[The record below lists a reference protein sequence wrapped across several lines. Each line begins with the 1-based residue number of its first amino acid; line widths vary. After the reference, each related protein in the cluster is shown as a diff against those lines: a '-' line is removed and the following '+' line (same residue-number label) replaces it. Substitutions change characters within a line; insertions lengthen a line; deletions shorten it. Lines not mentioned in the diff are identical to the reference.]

1 MTHSDSQNSL
11 SYSRSKAT
19 GEAAAIGQLLNKRY
33 RIIKVLGSGSFG
45 PTYLAADTHR
55 PGLPHCVVKQLCP
68 YASGVESLRTARR
81 LFQKEAEILEKLGK
95 NDRLPQ
101 LLAYFEEN
109 NQLYLVKEFIPGYP
123 LTDEIVPG
131 HPLSQSEVVEIL
143 RSVLDILVFVH
154 EQGVIHRDIKPAN
167 LIRRQEDKA
176 LVLIDFGSV
185 KEIGN
190 LMSGDRTRTVAAGT
204 PVYMPVEQ
212 FQGNPQY
219 NSDLYALGTI
229 AVQALTGLS
238 AESLPKLQDMDSR
251 VCWRDRCEIDSE
263 FADIIDKMVCY
274 ASGQRYQSAREV
286 LDALDEMEAKAAQ
299 IASAKVSAMKTDASK
314 APILVRAV
322 PDGNISQQKVLGFLM
337 SRRVGLGALA
347 LLVLAVVGGFGM
359 KMLPGLGNVE
369 RLYLRGEEKIA
380 EGDESGALADFDRAI
395 SLAPDDATGY
405 YKRGNAHFDLGN
417 LDGAIADYTQAIQLD
432 PTQVDFYYNRGLV
445 RSQLQD
451 FQGAIEDF
459 DRVVELEPNDAEGFY
474 QRGLAAYDLGDYQA
488 AINDYTQAIL
498 FDGENPNTYQSRGL
512 AYSALGD
519 KQKAMADYTQA
530 IAVDAENPTAYYSR
544 GRARYALGDYT
555 GALEDYSRT
564 LELDDRNA
572 DAYTNRCSVQLNL
585 GEYDKAIADCTRG
598 LEIDP
603 QAWVAYSNRCVA
615 RYNLQEYEAAV
626 SDCTQALELSP
637 NHAKA
642 YSNRGMARTALGEIE
657 VAIEDYT
664 QAIRLNPHDA
674 VAYSNRGLAYAE
686 LKDYRKAIEDQ
697 TQAIRLN
704 PELGVAYFNRGTIRR
719 QMDDRPGAI
728 EDFQRAATT
737 CLDRGMVSCYD
748 NAQSQIQELK

>member
-1 MTHSDSQNSL
+1 MNHSDSQNSL
-11 SYSRSKAT
+11 SNSRSKVT

-95 NDRLPQ
+95 HDRLPQ

-109 NQLYLVKEFIPGYP
+109 HQLYLVKEFIPGHP

-131 HPLSQSEVVEIL
+131 HPLTSSEVGEIL
-143 RSVLDILVFVH
+143 RSVLEILVFVH
-154 EQGVIHRDIKPAN
+154 GQGVIHRDIKPAN

-190 LMSGDRTRTVAAGT
+190 LINGDRTRTVAAGT

-212 FQGNPQY
+212 FQGNPQF

-238 AESLPKLQDMDSR
+238 AQSLPKLQNLESR
-251 VCWRDRCEIDSE
+251 VCWRDRCQVEAGL
-263 FADIIDKMVCY
+263 ADIIDKMVEY
-274 ASGQRYQSAREV
+274 SSGQRYGSASEV
-286 LDALDEMEAKAAQ
+286 LSALDEMEAEVTRMPSST
-299 IASAKVSAMKTDASK
+299 ASTVKTDASK
-314 APILVRAV
+314 ASILVRAI
-322 PDGNISQQKVLGFLM
+322 PGSSFHPQQKP
-337 SRRVGLGALA
+337 SRSWILRRAGLGAVVLI
-347 LLVLAVVGGFGM
+347 LLGAGGWGL

-369 RLYLRGEEKIA
+369 KLYLLGEEKMT

-395 SLAPDDATGY
+395 SIAPEEATGY
-405 YKRGNAHFDLGN
+405 YKRGNAHYDLGN
-417 LDGAIADYTQAIQLD
+417 LDEAIADYTQAIQLD
-432 PTQVDFYYNRGLV
+432 PTQVDFYYNRGWA
-445 RSQLQD
+445 RSQLKD
-451 FQGAIEDF
+451 FQGAIDDF
-459 DRVVELEPNDAEGFY
+459 DRAIELKPNDADAFY

-498 FDGENPNTYQSRGL
+498 FDAENPNAYQSRGL

-530 IAVDAENPTAYYSR
+530 IAVDAENPMAYYSR

-555 GALEDYSRT
+555 GALEDYTRT

-585 GEYDKAIADCTRG
+585 GKYDRAIADCTRG

-603 QAWVAYSNRCVA
+603 RAWVAYSNRCVA
-615 RYNLQEYEAAV
+615 RYNLQQYPEAIE
-626 SDCTQALELSP
+626 DCTQALELSP

-642 YSNRGMARTALGEIE
+642 YSNRGMARTALGQIE
-657 VAIEDYT
+657 AAIDDYT

-686 LKDYRKAIEDQ
+686 SKDYRKAIEDQ

-719 QMDDRPGAI
+719 QMNDRPGAI

-748 NAQSQIQELK
+748 NAQSEIGQLK